1 MVEQRRFREAIPLLT
16 RSEKIFL
23 AQRGDT
29 HDDFAFIFS
38 NLALAR
44 RGVGDDAAAETLFR
58 RALVAA
64 QVHDHRLI
72 APIQTDL
79 ADLLCSKGRFEEA
92 MALLDQA
99 GPLMRKRYPDQAWR
113 SAWVVNT
120 RGACL
125 VRQGDNSGRQLVK
138 NSAPVVLERWKPG
151 TLYGFEVKRR
161 LIAVG

>member
-1 MVEQRRFREAIPLLT
+1 
-16 RSEKIFL
+16 
-23 AQRGDT
+23 
-29 HDDFAFIFS
+29 
-38 NLALAR
+38 
-44 RGVGDDAAAETLFR
+44 
-58 RALVAA
+58 
-64 QVHDHRLI
+64 
-72 APIQTDL
+72 
-79 ADLLCSKGRFEEA
+79 
-92 MALLDQA
+92 
-99 GPLMRKRYPDQAWR
+99 MRKRYPDQAWR